1 MNPTIV
7 AALISASAAIAVC
20 LISNWFVLRRTAK
33 ANQDHI
39 VLISYRLEQLEHKVD
54 KHNNLIERTYALERR
69 ADVMEE
75 KQTVANHRIDDLEK
89 HEDDRR

>member
-7 AALISASAAIAVC
+7 ASLISALAAIAVC
-20 LISNWFVLRRTAK
+20 MINNHFQDAK
-33 ANQDHI
+33 VQKAHNDNI
-39 VLISYRLEQLEHKVD
+39 VLIDYRLQQLERKVD
-54 KHNNLIERTYALERR
+54 AHNNLVSRTYELERR

>member
-7 AALISASAAIAVC
+7 AALISASAAIIVC
-20 LISNWFVLRRTAK
+20 LISNWFVLRRTTK
-33 ANQDHI
+33 ANQDNI
-39 VLISYRLEQLEHKVD
+39 LLISYRLDQLESKVD
-54 KHNNLIERTYALERR
+54 KHNNMIERTYALERR

-75 KQTVANHRIDDLEK
+75 KQKVANNRISDLEK